1 MRKLGIL
8 FVLVLVFSM
17 NLLASND
24 LDVKKFDAVNVSKRN
39 ELCNKYKVIS
49 IEIVKKNVIRI
60 DNKDYLII
68 ASSEYLQKDSK
79 AQLKKVVYYGLDSK
93 KIKQIR
99 ITSEYVILNENEVYK
114 R

>member
-1 MRKLGIL
+1 MRKLCI
-8 FVLVLVFSM
+8 FIVLVLVSM

-24 LDVKKFDAVNVSKRN
+24 LDVKKFDAVNVSKEN

-49 IEIVKKNVIRI
+49 IELINKNVIRI

-79 AQLKKVVYYGLDSK
+79 RNLKKVVCYGLDSK

-99 ITSEYVILNENEVYK
+99 ITSEYVVINENEVYK